1 MSCSAQTRHITD
13 NSSNYSEKIVIE
25 AVSENK
31 SQAKVV
37 VCNENGLH
45 IRPASMISQ
54 CATKFHSKV
63 ELEANGHCVDACG
76 IFDILLLA
84 ATKGTTVTIT
94 AVGPDHQEA
103 VQALVSLFREG
114 FPFETPTDD

>member
-1 MSCSAQTRHITD
+1 M
-13 NSSNYSEKIVIE
+13 IE

-31 SQAKVV
+31 SQKKVV

-45 IRPASMISQ
+45 IRPASMIAQ
-54 CATKFHSKV
+54 CASKFHSKM
-63 ELEANGHCVDACG
+63 ELEANGHCVDARG

-94 AVGPDHQEA
+94 AVGSDHREA
-103 VQALVSLFREG
+103 VNAMVTLFREG
-114 FPFETPTDD
+114 FPFESAPEP

>member
-1 MSCSAQTRHITD
+1 M
-13 NSSNYSEKIVIE
+13 IE

-31 SQAKVV
+31 SQEKVV

-54 CATKFHSKV
+54 CAAKFHSKV
-63 ELEANGHCVDACG
+63 ELEANGHCVDARG

-103 VQALVSLFREG
+103 VRAMANLFQEG
-114 FPFETPTDD
+114 FPFEAASEN